1 MNKEEINLGLLSEIN
16 DKEEEKG
23 NFFLLWDE
31 NNGKEDKNDIIE
43 GIEKLCFIQEKTA
56 TSP

>member
-1 MNKEEINLGLLSEIN
+1 MNKEEINLGLLSEIK

-31 NNGKEDKNDIIE
+31 NNGNEDKIEIIE
-43 GIEKLCFIQEKTA
+43 GIEKLCFIQEKTT

>member
-1 MNKEEINLGLLSEIN
+1 MNKEEINFGLHLEIN

-31 NNGKEDKNDIIE
+31 NNGNEGEIEIIE
-43 GIEKLCFIQEKTA
+43 GIEKLCFIQEKTT

>member
-23 NFFLLWDE
+23 NFFLLCNE
-31 NNGKEDKNDIIE
+31 NNVNEDKNDIIE